1 MLDENQIIEDLLCLN
16 SSIVHDAL
24 RTENYINQTLPH
36 EIKPLKFEKVIAG
49 KIWTISGSL
58 KNNVTEKET
67 LLSWTDFLSKAKPNS
82 IIVCQPNNYEIALM
96 GELSAETLKIK
107 NIRGYISDGG
117 CRDVSRIKSEIK
129 LPVYCRFN
137 TPKDV
142 AGRWVVEEMGTSIII
157 GDVKI
162 YTNDYLIADEDGI
175 VIIPYQ
181 IINKILNKAKKD
193 LNSENKMREAILNG
207 IDPKEAYLKYGKF

>member
-1 MLDENQIIEDLLCLN
+1 M
-16 SSIVHDAL
+16 
-24 RTENYINQTLPH
+24 
-36 EIKPLKFEKVIAG
+36 KFYG
-49 KIWTISGSL
+49 FKIFKFSTISKKISNIKDSFSTITKNTKAIPSYIKDFTL

-67 LLSWTDFLSKAKPNS
+67 LLSWTNFLSKAESNS

-142 AGRWVVEEMGTSIII
+142 AGRWIVEEMGTSIII

-162 YTNDYLIADEDGI
+162 FTNDYLIADEDGI
-175 VIIPYQ
+175 VIIPHQ
-181 IINKILNKAKKD
+181 IINKIINKAKED
-193 LNSENKMREAILNG
+193 LNSENKMREAILDG
-207 IDPKEAYLKYGKF
+207 TDPKEAYLKYGKF

>member
-175 VIIPYQ
+175 VIIPHQ
-181 IINKILNKAKKD
+181 IINKIINKARED
-193 LNSENKMREAILNG
+193 LNSENKMREAILDG
-207 IDPKEAYLKYGKF
+207 TDPKEAYLKYGKF

>member
-1 MLDENQIIEDLLCLN
+1 M
-16 SSIVHDAL
+16 
-24 RTENYINQTLPH
+24 
-36 EIKPLKFEKVIAG
+36 
-49 KIWTISGSL
+49 
-58 KNNVTEKET
+58 
-67 LLSWTDFLSKAKPNS
+67 SWTNFLSKAESDS

-142 AGRWVVEEMGTSIII
+142 AGRWIVEEMGTSIII

-162 YTNDYLIADEDGI
+162 FTNDYLIADEDGI
-175 VIIPYQ
+175 VIIPHQ
-181 IINKILNKAKKD
+181 IINKIINKAKED
-193 LNSENKMREAILNG
+193 LNSENKMREAILDG
-207 IDPKEAYLKYGKF
+207 TDPKEAYLKYGKF